1 MSRFGTSTVFQQLSP
16 NRALRPLL
24 VALLTLSFTVPALAG
39 NDVNGDDP
47 QLEAPI
53 QQGIALRR
61 AGNDE
66 AALALFIDLEH
77 SNPDSVRVLLH
88 VTAAAQATGRWMM
101 AYTYLQKAF
110 AHKNEPYF
118 IRYRSA
124 IKSIDEATAQHVG
137 QFRAVGDPAGAEIR
151 LNGELV
157 GTLPMSDPKPVEVG
171 QYVLEVSK
179 GGFYPLRRT
188 VSVGPGSALT
198 QEAVALRVGTAP
210 PEAFGAGSANAHG
223 SEGGGQHAAEHRP
236 WWHARWVTWTLAG
249 ATLATAAT
257 ATAAL
262 VVRNNRAH
270 DWNSTSCLNGTQT
283 REEVCGDVRAEI
295 TTAQNVAIGTGISA
309 LVLGGATMT
318 QIILSTERPAAA
330 SASSKGPGLSCSPG
344 LASIACFG
352 TF

>member
-1 MSRFGTSTVFQQLSP
+1 MSRFGTSTVFPPLFQ
-16 NRALRPLL
+16 NATLRPLL
-24 VALLTLSFTVPALAG
+24 AALLALSFTFPARAG
-39 NDVNGDDP
+39 NDANGDDP

-53 QQGIALRR
+53 QQGIALRK

-77 SNPDSVRVLLH
+77 TNPDSVRVLLH

-118 IRYRSA
+118 IRYRAA
-124 IKSIDEATAQHVG
+124 IKSIDDATAQHVG
-137 QFRAVGDPAGAEIR
+137 QFRALGDPIGAEVR

-157 GTLPMSDPKPVEVG
+157 GTLPMAEAKPVEVG

-198 QEAVALRVGTAP
+198 QESVALRAGTSAP
-210 PEAFGAGSANAHG
+210 DSLGAGSAHG
-223 SEGGGQHAAEHRP
+223 GSSTGSGQHAPEHRP
-236 WWHARWVTWTLAG
+236 WWHARWLTWTLAG
-249 ATLATAAT
+249 ATVAT
-257 ATAAL
+257 ATTATVAL
-262 VVRNNRAH
+262 VVRNNRAD
-270 DWNSTSCLNGTQT
+270 DWNSTSCLSGTQT
-283 REEVCGDVRAEI
+283 REQVCGDVRGQI
-295 TTAQNVAIGTGISA
+295 TTAENVAIGTGIAA
-309 LVLGGATMT
+309 LVFGGATVT
-318 QIILSTERPAAA
+318 QAILSTERPAAA
-330 SASSKGPGLSCSPG
+330 SASVKGPGLRCSPG

-352 TF
+352 SF